1 MEASYLTVPAGFRWN
16 GEVSRDG
23 SLLPDCSGRFQ
34 VGGEVSRDGS
44 LLPDCSRRFQVGGEV
59 SRDGSLLPDCSSR
72 FQVPV
77 GMEAS
82 YLTVPAGFRL
92 AER

>member
-1 MEASYLTVPAGFRWN
+1 M
-16 GEVSRDG
+16 
-23 SLLPDCSGRFQ
+23 
-34 VGGEVSRDGS
+34 
-44 LLPDCSRRFQVGGEV
+44 

-72 FQVPV
+72 FQVGGEV
-77 GMEAS
+77 SREEAS